1 MDDSAQEALNAF
13 PNWLQALNEDLVELA
28 GLLKD
33 EQLPDELR
41 LWVAGA
47 TGYVFKSIDLIP
59 DGIEDLGYLDDAFVI
74 RVMARHAAE
83 QIQSEEVPPILARLA
98 KDAQFI
104 QTFLGS
110 VYTRLDE
117 FVSGLCIAVVR
128 GKSPSDIVQDPA
140 LAQQV
145 CDEMGVF
152 ARNYVAPAFAQEERT
167 LLKLQ
172 SFLSTKLP

>member
-1 MDDSAQEALNAF
+1 MDESAQEALNAF
-13 PNWLQALNEDLVELA
+13 PTWLQTLNEDVVELS

-33 EQLPDELR
+33 GQLPEELR

-47 TGYVFKSIDLIP
+47 TGYVFKSLDLIP

-74 RVMARHAAE
+74 RVMARRAAE
-83 QIQSEEVPPILARLA
+83 QVENESVPPILARLA
-98 KDAQFI
+98 KEAEFI

-110 VYTRLDE
+110 IYIRLDE
-117 FVSGLCIAVVR
+117 FVSGLCITVVR

-145 CDEMGVF
+145 CDEVGVF
-152 ARNYVAPAFAQEERT
+152 ARSYVAPEFAQEERT
-167 LLKLQ
+167 LLKLR
-172 SFLSTKLP
+172 SFLTTKLP